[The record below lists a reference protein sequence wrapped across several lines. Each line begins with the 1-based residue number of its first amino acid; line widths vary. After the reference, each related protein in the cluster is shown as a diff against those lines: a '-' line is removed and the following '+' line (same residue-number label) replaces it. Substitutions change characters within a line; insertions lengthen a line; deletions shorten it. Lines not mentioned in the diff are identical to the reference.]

1 MFDGTAALALTE
13 EILES
18 VEAGETASYLSLV
31 TADSGATIAEVTTAE
46 VVAGNGAAVTTAA
59 VCEGGVTTGVGLFA
73 ALPEVAVGGIAIAL
87 GVGLGVGLYNLAP
100 DFWTNVSDRLFDAGK
115 TIGGKIVGFFTS
127 DGQTGYDKETI
138 EIVRDALIEAGV
150 FDGAGHE
157 KIINTPTQIENVG
170 MYADYFD
177 YPIIEG
183 DSTFFITQETGRGYG
198 IQEVH
203 IDGDYRIA
211 DFGCVKDKYTLY
223 RGNVVVSN
231 VGGYFVEKISGAK
244 RVLTEFVYAGMSF
257 YAAYQKIS
265 GQNNPQYAGPANNN
279 FNFTGEP
286 NNNIL
291 QAYEYL
297 IFSGSLEG
305 NPYVE
310 PDAVYP
316 DGSPLEVNY
325 PDWSKIEIP
334 NLADIFEVN
343 VPSEATNQEN
353 AQTSPVIDPAQ
364 DPNVNPQ
371 PLLNF
376 LLDTVSLPNPN
387 PDALPE
393 EAVDPDPRPEVV
405 VVPDAVPVP
414 LPGIDPVNPN
424 PEPVPSDGGV
434 VVTPVNNYMSN
445 KLYSIY
451 HLSFQNLNDLGAFLW
466 SGNVIEQL
474 KRIWQE
480 PLDGVI
486 SLHRFYLPLIVTSD
500 TFSIKLGV
508 IDTNVFAKKIVNQI
522 AGVNCGEML
531 VNEEYKNATDYS
543 PYTSAYVYLP
553 FIGFQELNVDEI
565 MNRYV
570 SIEFNADVCTGSLI
584 ACIYVRN
591 QGSQSRLLLYQFTGN
606 CCEQIPLT
614 SLNASGLIGS
624 LLTATAFVAGGVAAG
639 GAVSGGG
646 AAIASS
652 GSTAAGVANVAN
664 GVNATMNHQMIH
676 IQRSGSFSGN
686 SGIMGYKKPYIII
699 MRRRKFDS
707 NGYNAFYGFPS
718 NLKVK
723 LANMKGYF
731 RVKSS
736 HLITSATRDE
746 QIELENMLKNGVIR

>member
-13 EILES
+13 EILET
-18 VEAGETASYLSLV
+18 VEAGEAASYLSLV

-46 VVAGNGAAVTTAA
+46 VVMENGAAVTTAA

-127 DGQTGYDKETI
+127 DGRTGYDKETI

-150 FDGAGHE
+150 FDGAGSRN
-157 KIINTPTQIENVG
+157 IINTPTQIENVG

-183 DSTFFITQETGRGYG
+183 DSTFYITQETGRGYG

-211 DFGCVKDKYTLY
+211 DYGCAKDRYTAY

-231 VGGYFVEKISGAK
+231 VGGYFIEKISGVR
-244 RVLTEFVYAGMSF
+244 RVLTELAYGGMTF
-257 YAAYQKIS
+257 YAAHQVVV
-265 GQNNPQYAGPANNN
+265 GQNNPQVAGIPNNA
-279 FNFTGEP
+279 FNFTGQP
-286 NNNIL
+286 NDNIL

-297 IFSGSLEG
+297 VFSGTMEG

-343 VPSEATNQEN
+343 VPSEATDQES

-364 DPNVNPQ
+364 DPDVNPQ

-393 EAVDPDPRPEVV
+393 EAIDPDPRPGVV
-405 VVPDAVPVP
+405 VVPNPVPVP
-414 LPGIDPVNPN
+414 VPGTDPVNPN

-434 VVTPVNNYMSN
+434 VVTPVDNYMSN

-451 HLSFQNLNDLGAFLW
+451 YLTFQNLDDLGGFLW
-466 SGNVIEQL
+466 NSSIVEQL
-474 KRIWQE
+474 KRIWQD
-480 PLDGVI
+480 PLSGVI
-486 SLHRFYLPLIVTSD
+486 SLHRFYLPVNATTD
-500 TFSIKLGV
+500 TFSIKLGT
-508 IDTNVFAKKIVNQI
+508 IDTNVFAKKVLNQI
-522 AGVNCGEML
+522 AGIDCGEMFISE
-531 VNEEYKNATDYS
+531 VYNNATDYS
-543 PYTSAYVYLP
+543 PYTSIYVYLP
-553 FIGFQELNVDEI
+553 FIGFQEVNVDEV
-565 MNRYV
+565 MNKYV
-570 SIEFNADVCTGSLI
+570 SIEYKADVCTGSLI

-591 QGSQSRLLLYQFTGN
+591 NGSQSRLLLYQFTGN
-606 CCEQIPLT
+606 CAEQIPLT
-614 SLNASGLIGS
+614 SLNASGLLSS

-639 GAVSGGG
+639 GAVSAGG
-646 AAIASS
+646 AATVASVS
-652 GSTAAGVANVAN
+652 N
-664 GVNATMNHQMIH
+664 GVNTTMNHEMIH

-686 SGIMGYKKPYIII
+686 SGIMGYKKPYFVI

-707 NGYNAFYGFPS
+707 NGYNAFYGYPS

-736 HLITSATRDE
+736 HVVTSATKDE
-746 QIELENMLKNGVIR
+746 EREIEELLKMGVIR